1 MEYIRPILLGE
12 LNDLETKYK
21 RAYKES
27 WGLAAD
33 AKQDA
38 QSEFDKELREILPS
52 LIEQARKGYGK

>member
-1 MEYIRPILLGE
+1 MNKITPDKLDE
-12 LNDLETKYK
+12 LEREYK

-38 QSEFDKELREILPS
+38 QSEFDRKLLDLLPL
-52 LIEQARKGYGK
+52 LIAQARQGYGK